1 MFQKKRRRKEKKEDR
16 EEVGSLLNMKNKIL
30 DIH

>member
-1 MFQKKRRRKEKKEDR
+1 MFQKKRRRKEKKEER
-16 EEVGSLLNMKNKIL
+16 EELGSLLNMKNKIL